1 MYYGNIIYCDVANG
15 PGVRTAFFVSG
26 CRHHCKGCFN
36 ECTWDFKYGE
46 EYTQWV
52 EDTLVKSLASPFM
65 SGITILGGEPMEP
78 ENQPEILKLLRRI
91 KKEVPLPFSNVWLYT
106 GCTLESLFKKNS
118 KYYVEGVTDAFF
130 KEKLIDVL
138 VDGPFMLDKKDISL
152 AFRGSSNQRI
162 IDIPKTVDEHKICL
176 IKKYMEK

>member
-1 MYYGNIIYCDVANG
+1 MKKTLNVIILIIIILMVSMQRYIVKAENEIPENPPITD
-15 PGVRTAFFVSG
+15 PGKDENT
-26 CRHHCKGCFN
+26 
-36 ECTWDFKYGE
+36 
-46 EYTQWV
+46 
-52 EDTLVKSLASPFM
+52 
-65 SGITILGGEPMEP
+65 ITDPPITEPEKPIDEPMEP
-78 ENQPEILKLLRRI
+78 ENQPEVLKLLRRI

-162 IDIPKTVDEHKICL
+162 IDVPKTVNEHKICL

>member
-15 PGVRTAFFVSG
+15 PGVRTSLFVSG
-26 CRHHCKGCFN
+26 CRHHCKNCFN
-36 ECTWDFKYGE
+36 ECTWDFKYGKK
-46 EYTQWV
+46 YTQWV
-52 EDTLVKSLASPFM
+52 EDTLVKSLTAPFM

-91 KKEVPLPFSNVWLYT
+91 KKEIPLPFSNVWLYT
-106 GCTLESLFKKNS
+106 GCTLESLFEKNS
-118 KYYVEGVTDAFF
+118 KYYVEGITDAFF

-138 VDGPFMLDKKDISL
+138 VDGPFIEDKKNISL

-162 IDIPKTVDEHKICL
+162 INIPATVRTHEICL
-176 IKKYMEK
+176 VEKYL

>member
-1 MYYGNIIYCDVANG
+1 MKYGNIIYCDVANG
-15 PGVRTAFFVSG
+15 PGVRTSLFVSG
-26 CRHHCKGCFN
+26 CRHHCKECFN
-36 ECTWDFKYGE
+36 ECTWDFDYGE
-46 EYTQWV
+46 EYTKEV
-52 EDTLVKSLASPFM
+52 EDSIINSLNKTFM
-65 SGITILGGEPMEP
+65 TGITILGGEPMEP
-78 ENQPEILKLLRRI
+78 ENQPEVLNLLRRV
-91 KKEVPLPFSNVWLYT
+91 KKEVPLQCSNVWLYT

-162 IDIPKTVDEHKICL
+162 IDVPKTVNEHKICL